1 MQTTFREK
9 YLMLFQI
16 LDTTIAN
23 MQRLNKTAAI
33 KTPLY
38 DFF

>member
-1 MQTTFREK
+1 
-9 YLMLFQI
+9 MLFQI
-16 LDTTIAN
+16 LATTIAN
-23 MQRLNKTAAI
+23 MQSLNKIAAI